1 MRSRFRHKFNS
12 TFGAVHSS
20 RNYRI
25 YLFGQSISLCGTWM
39 QTVAQ
44 AWLVLKITGS
54 GTALGFVV
62 ALQFLPVLLFG
73 PWGGVIADRMPKR
86 RLLLITSVAFGLL
99 ALLLGTLTAT
109 GVVTLWM
116 VYVVALCFGMVT
128 ALDNPARQ
136 TFVLEMV
143 GREHLPNAV
152 MLNTVNINMARV
164 IGPALA
170 GLIIAIIGI
179 APCFFL
185 NAASYVAVIVALLMM
200 TVSELRPLPQ
210 QPRAKGQLREGFA
223 YVWSS
228 PKLRTPLLMMAIVGT
243 LAYEFQVILPLVA
256 KYTFGGGAATY
267 GIMTGAMGLGAV
279 IGGLFTASRQQT
291 GDGPLIK
298 ATLVFGALI
307 IVAALMPSLATMV
320 VAARRRRRRQ
330 RHVPRSCQLDDAAA
344 CATPRSRVESWRSG
358 RSRSSARHRSAGRS
372 SVGSDRT
379 SAPAGGWSSAASRPC
394 SRACGVGMRSACGR
408 HACPRRRRSSR
419 RRKRPSCPPV
429 DACGQALIAGRRSAH
444 GIACSSCDATRKS
457 RSSRP

>member
-25 YLFGQSISLCGTWM
+25 YLVGQSISLCGTWM

-86 RLLLITSVAFGLL
+86 RLLLITQVAFGLL
-99 ALLLGTLTAT
+99 ALLLGVLTAT

-185 NAASYVAVIVALLMM
+185 NAASYVAVVVALLMM
-200 TVSELRPLPQ
+200 TVSELRPLPE

-256 KYTFGGGAATY
+256 KYTFGGDAATY

-298 ATLVFGALI
+298 ATLLFGALI
-307 IVAALMPSLATMV
+307 IVAALMPSLALMV
-320 VAARRRRRRQ
+320 VLLVGVGAGSVTFLARANSTMQLRADPAFQGRVMALWAVAFLGTTPIGGPIIGWIGQ
-330 RHVPRSCQLDDAAA
+330 NIGPRWGMVVGGLATLFAGVWGWYALGLRSARASKTTTLVAAA
-344 CATPRSRVESWRSG
+344 QAAEL
-358 RSRSSARHRSAGRS
+358 
-372 SVGSDRT
+372 
-379 SAPAGGWSSAASRPC
+379 PAG
-394 SRACGVGMRSACGR
+394 
-408 HACPRRRRSSR
+408 
-419 RRKRPSCPPV
+419 
-429 DACGQALIAGRRSAH
+429 
-444 GIACSSCDATRKS
+444 
-457 RSSRP
+457 

>member
-86 RLLLITSVAFGLL
+86 RLLLFTSVAFGLL

-200 TVSELRPLPQ
+200 TVSELRPLPE

-223 YVWSS
+223 YVWSN

-320 VAARRRRRRQ
+320 ALARRRRRRQ

-344 CATPRSRVESWRSG
+344 RRSRVPGSSHGALGGRVPRHDTDRRADHRLDRTEHRPPLGDGRRRHRDPVRGRVGLVCAGHAVGTRVGDDDAGRGRASG
-358 RSRSSARHRSAGRS
+358 RAARRL
-372 SVGSDRT
+372 T
-379 SAPAGGWSSAASRPC
+379 PA
-394 SRACGVGMRSACGR
+394 V
-408 HACPRRRRSSR
+408 RR
-419 RRKRPSCPPV
+419 
-429 DACGQALIAGRRSAH
+429 
-444 GIACSSCDATRKS
+444 
-457 RSSRP
+457 

>member
-86 RLLLITSVAFGLL
+86 RLLLFTSVAFGLL

-200 TVSELRPLPQ
+200 TVSELRPLPE

-223 YVWSS
+223 YVWSN

-256 KYTFGGGAATY
+256 KYTFGGGAADLRDHDRCD
-267 GIMTGAMGLGAV
+267 GSGRRDRRPLHRVSPADWRRAPH
-279 IGGLFTASRQQT
+279 Q
-291 GDGPLIK
+291 GDARVRRAHHRRGVDAEP
-298 ATLVFGALI
+298 GDDGR
-307 IVAALMPSLATMV
+307 
-320 VAARRRRRRQ
+320 AARRRRRRQ

-344 CATPRSRVESWRSG
+344 RRSRVPGSSHGALGG
-358 RSRSSARHRSAGRS
+358 RVPRHDTDRRADHRWIGQNIGPRWGMV
-372 SVGSDRT
+372 VGGIAT
-379 SAPAGGWSSAASRPC
+379 LFVGVWGWYAL
-394 SRACGVGMRSACGR
+394 GMRSAGVSETTTLV
-408 HACPRRRRSSR
+408 AAVE
-419 RRKRPSCPPV
+419 RPLP
-429 DACGQALIAGRRSAH
+429 AG
-444 GIACSSCDATRKS
+444 
-457 RSSRP
+457 

>member
-1 MRSRFRHKFNS
+1 MRSRFRHKFSS

-25 YLFGQSISLCGTWM
+25 YLVGQSISLCGTWM

-44 AWLVLKITGS
+44 AWLVLKLTGS

-73 PWGGVIADRMPKR
+73 PWGGVVADRMPKR
-86 RLLLITSVAFGLL
+86 RLLLITQVSFGLL

-116 VYVVALCFGMVT
+116 VYVVALCFGCVT

-152 MLNTVNINMARV
+152 TLNTVNINMARV

-170 GLIIAIIGI
+170 GLVIALIGI

-200 TVSELRPLPQ
+200 TVSELRPLPA

-223 YVWSS
+223 YVWSN

-256 KYTFGGGAATY
+256 KYTFGGDAATY
-267 GIMTGAMGLGAV
+267 AVMTGAMGLGAV
-279 IGGLFTASRQQT
+279 VGGLFTASRQQT

-298 ATLVFGALI
+298 ATLVFG
-307 IVAALMPSLATMV
+307 VAHRGRGVDAEPGDDG
-320 VAARRRRRRQ
+320 AAAGRRRGRQ
-330 RHVPRSCQLDDAAA
+330 RHVPRVPTRRCSSRADPAFQGRVMALWAVAFLGTTPIGGPIIGWIGQNIGPRWGMVVGGIATLFAGVWGRYTLGLRSARASKTTTLVAAA
-344 CATPRSRVESWRSG
+344 QAAEL
-358 RSRSSARHRSAGRS
+358 
-372 SVGSDRT
+372 
-379 SAPAGGWSSAASRPC
+379 PAG
-394 SRACGVGMRSACGR
+394 
-408 HACPRRRRSSR
+408 
-419 RRKRPSCPPV
+419 
-429 DACGQALIAGRRSAH
+429 
-444 GIACSSCDATRKS
+444 
-457 RSSRP
+457 

>member
-86 RLLLITSVAFGLL
+86 RLLLITQVAFGLL

-200 TVSELRPLPQ
+200 TVSELRPLPE

-298 ATLVFGALI
+298 ATLVFGALDHRRG
-307 IVAALMPSLATMV
+307 VDAEPGDDGR
-320 VAARRRRRRQ
+320 AARRRRRRQ

-344 CATPRSRVESWRSG
+344 CRPRVPGSSHGALGGRVPRHDTDRRADHRLDRTEHRPPLGDGRRRHRDPVRGRVGLVCARPAVGTRVGDDDARRGGASG
-358 RSRSSARHRSAGRS
+358 RARRLR
-372 SVGSDRT
+372 RLT
-379 SAPAGGWSSAASRPC
+379 PA
-394 SRACGVGMRSACGR
+394 V
-408 HACPRRRRSSR
+408 RR
-419 RRKRPSCPPV
+419 
-429 DACGQALIAGRRSAH
+429 
-444 GIACSSCDATRKS
+444 
-457 RSSRP
+457 